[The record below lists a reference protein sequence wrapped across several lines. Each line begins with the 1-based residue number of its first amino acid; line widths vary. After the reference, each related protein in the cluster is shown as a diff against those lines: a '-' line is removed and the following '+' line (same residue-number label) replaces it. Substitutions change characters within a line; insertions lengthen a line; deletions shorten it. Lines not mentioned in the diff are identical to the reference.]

1 MGFKSILVLLTFL
14 LSLFLSACSG
24 GGGDATDA
32 TAGLSWSAPSERE
45 DGSALAFSAIAG
57 YRIYYGLETGIYT
70 GKIDINDHTTTEAQ
84 LSSLPS
90 DKYFVVITTIDTD
103 GRESVF
109 SSEVEINNI

>member
-1 MGFKSILVLLTFL
+1 MGFKSILVFLTFL

-24 GGGDATDA
+24 GGGDATE
-32 TAGLSWSAPSERE
+32 GLSWSVPTERE
-45 DGSALAFSAIAG
+45 DGSALAISDIAS

-70 GKIDINDHTTTEAQ
+70 GNIDIDHTTTQAQ

>member
-24 GGGDATDA
+24 GGGGGGDAA
-32 TAGLSWSAPSERE
+32 EGLSWSVPTERE
-45 DGSALAFSAIAG
+45 DGSALAISDIAS

-70 GKIDINDHTTTEAQ
+70 GNIDIDHTTTQAQ

>member
-24 GGGDATDA
+24 GGGDAT
-32 TAGLSWSAPSERE
+32 AGFSWSAPTERE
-45 DGSALAFSAIAG
+45 DGSALALSDIAG
-57 YRIYYGLETGIYT
+57 YRIYYGLESGIYT
-70 GKIDINDHTTTEAQ
+70 GKIDINNHTTTQAQ

-90 DKYFVVITTIDTD
+90 DKYFVVITTIDTG